1 MFFGRKYCGGN
12 QTTFSS
18 FTIFFSFLSE
28 DYYLCLDKIRLFMT
42 ISIPNLNEPSKF
54 ERLLEFLN
62 RERIA
67 FNVEPP
73 PSVSE
78 EDLIIRERL
87 RLKYI
92 VVGKWDAMSLDE
104 KEDAALLETMLY
116 EREKGVELLTPNEQT
131 DFLNEL
137 RDLAKSSK

>member
-1 MFFGRKYCGGN
+1 LLKG
-12 QTTFSS
+12 
-18 FTIFFSFLSE
+18 
-28 DYYLCLDKIRLFMT
+28 YYLCLDKIRLFVT

-62 RERIA
+62 REHIM
-67 FNVEPP
+67 FNVEPT

-87 RLKYI
+87 RLKY
-92 VVGKWDAMSLDE
+92 VAVGKWDAMSLDE
-104 KEDAALLETMLY
+104 KEDAAILETMLY
-116 EREKGVELLTPNEQT
+116 EREKGLELLTPNEQT